1 MRALLRGVWP
11 VLGKAVTVLFAVA
24 VINFML
30 VHLAP
35 GDPVSVLAGEAGA
48 SDEKFVAQLR
58 KEFQLDRPLVVQ
70 LGNYLAATA
79 TLDLGYSYRQQRP
92 VWDMIVERLPAT
104 LILTLPAFVLALA
117 GGILLGALAS
127 RYRGSWL
134 DSLITAASLAFY
146 ATPIFWVGLLLV
158 LAFSVNLGWLPPFG
172 FETMGSA
179 HTGAARVLDVARHA
193 LLPVATLAGFNLAV
207 YTRLTRASMNEI
219 QTADF
224 VKTAWAKGLSTRRV
238 VWVHQLRNAVLPVI
252 TLAGMQAGQLIG
264 GSVIVETIFA
274 WPGIGRLAFDALLQR
289 DYPVLLGVFFCTA
302 MVVVALNLLTDLIY
316 RLIDPRMAGQAS

>member
-1 MRALLRGVWP
+1 MRALLRGLWP
-11 VLGKAVTVLFAVA
+11 VLVKAVTVLFAVA

-58 KEFQLDRPLVVQ
+58 AQFQLDRPLVVQ

-79 TLDLGYSYRQQRP
+79 TLDLGYSYRQSRP
-92 VWDMIVERLPAT
+92 VWDMIIERLPAT

-158 LAFSVNLGWLPPFG
+158 LAFSVNLAWLPPFG
-172 FETMGSA
+172 FETMGSML
-179 HTGAARVLDVARHA
+179 TGAPRALDIARHA
-193 LLPVATLAGFNLAV
+193 LLPVVTLAGFNLAV
-207 YTRLTRASMNEI
+207 YTRLTRAAMNDI

-316 RLIDPRMAGQAS
+316 RLIDPRMEGAAS